1 MSKHI
6 IMYGVTS
13 GVSSPNMDSFINR
26 VYIKEY
32 LIGYILKEKMC
43 ECENEI
49 IEGMLLPNKKPIVM

>member
-43 ECENEI
+43 ECEN
-49 IEGMLLPNKKPIVM
+49 